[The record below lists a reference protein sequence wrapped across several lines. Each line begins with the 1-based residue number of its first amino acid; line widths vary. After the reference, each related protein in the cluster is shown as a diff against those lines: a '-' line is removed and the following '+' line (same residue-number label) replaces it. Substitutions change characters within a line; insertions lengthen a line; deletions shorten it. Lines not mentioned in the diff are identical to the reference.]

1 MIDLPW
7 PSRILS
13 PNCRAHWSGIA
24 RAKRTARNQAGW
36 LARAAYGDT
45 FKGCDSVTVSITYC
59 PPDNRRRD
67 ADNIVASLKAA
78 LDGVADGIG
87 VDDSRFVL
95 RIAKGAVSDGGRV
108 LVEVSA

>member
-1 MIDLPW
+1 MIELPW
-7 PSRILS
+7 PARSLS
-13 PNCRAHWSGIA
+13 PNARAHWSGIA

-36 LARAAYGDT
+36 LSRAAYGDT
-45 FKGCDSVTVSITYC
+45 FKGCDSVTVAITYC

-67 ADNIVASLKAA
+67 ADNLVASLKAA

-95 RIAKGAVSDGGRV
+95 RIAKGEVRKGGVV